1 MECPTCGFHNRTD
14 ARYCGMCGH
23 RLTRPCPVCASANP
37 TDYLFCIQ
45 CGARLAPGQASS
57 HISERGETEP
67 DDLAAVAP
75 VAQQPAEIDVPLPQ
89 LKGERRVATI
99 ILADVQGSTDLL
111 ESVGSE
117 AWVEI
122 MNRMFQLLEIEIYR
136 FGGSVDQFRGDGLVA
151 FFGTDVAHEDD
162 PERGVLAAMAMQR
175 AVRSYA
181 RDLASQEGIDL
192 SLRVGVNTGEV
203 IVASVGNDQTYS
215 ENTAMGEAVALA
227 ARMEQAAEADT
238 VLVSENT
245 YRLVAQQFDW
255 LSLGEIRVKGVSHP
269 VQVHRPLTSRSQHDQ
284 SQGYGL
290 AGPLIGRERA
300 AETIIDCI
308 EDLDEG
314 LGGIVML
321 TGERGMGKSMLL
333 QKVWRDFARRQAL
346 MAEVQHADG
355 AASPPSDVAAGETQ
369 MGVTTALRLR
379 EIRGR
384 ARSYDQSQPYAM
396 WQDLLRQWLGIHRD
410 EPKEE
415 TRDRLRLQSEALWGR
430 AMVEHYPDLGRFLGL
445 PLEPEFAEQIKHLD
459 AEGLRQHLFLA
470 LRSWLEELAR
480 QGPLII
486 TFSDMHWADAT
497 SLELLKYCLPLC
509 DYLDLLWLFVFR
521 PDRRSKTW
529 EFHHYVE
536 TEYPHRLESVA
547 LGPLTVDQ
555 SKALVEQMIGPGVF
569 PEETET
575 LIIQRAEGNPFFIQ
589 ELVRSLITGG
599 SLVRETTTAAD
610 GRKGELWHATQAV
623 TTLSLPDS
631 LQGLLTARVHR
642 LSPTEQLVLQRAAVI
657 GYSFWYDVLHA
668 LAPSP
673 DDLRTHLTALQRAQI
688 ISERGRGPDLGV
700 EYTFRSKLVRDVV
713 YDSLLSSQCAAF
725 HLQIADYIEG
735 RFIVGEAA
743 AAGPG
748 QGRFYGTL
756 AYHYQQANRPDKE
769 LDYTLRN
776 ADRAKD
782 IYANAEAAQHYTHAL
797 TLLDQL
803 EQEPSDGATA
813 DLAKIQRFQ
822 VLMQRHQV
830 YYLMAEF
837 GEMRRNAEA
846 LLPLARQLTRNGD
859 PTWLIDAL
867 LHQPGVDDSD
877 CREEVENGIQMAQE
891 ALELSRKIGDRRRE
905 LESLLAI
912 ISQCLALS
920 DPAWRSLADE
930 ALELARETRNRTFEA
945 RILVDMGGIY
955 AFSDE
960 PERSMQCLEAA
971 AALAMNEGL
980 DDFLIQMSLL
990 NLLGLEFERSGDYC
1004 RLLSEY
1010 QQERLHASREIG
1022 HRPMESQALQAC
1034 GRITG
1039 IYLGDYATA
1048 LDALQESRRIQAGSP
1063 RAVYSLFHIA
1073 QVHIAQADHES
1084 ARETLAEIRRIGEPV
1099 LDRARASLRLVE
1111 AKLCNAEGAQSVTN
1125 GNSEDTARSL
1135 SRTLQ
1140 LCRQVVELSTENPLV
1155 SQQYEM
1161 AAQCLATVAHL
1172 GLSQTLTDDPARAGH
1187 VKAALRAAERA
1198 HDIHQLFGFA
1208 QIIECVSEEVFLRYS
1223 QALAANQQYDLA
1235 GRFLRRAYDEMMRK
1249 HTLIPADS
1257 HFRRTYLEQIPL
1269 HREIRAAYASR
1280 VGSILTEAG
1289 ATRQPFESA
1298 D

>member
-1 MECPTCGFHNRTD
+1 
-14 ARYCGMCGH
+14 MCGH
-23 RLTRPCPVCASANP
+23 RLTQLCPVCKFANP
-37 TDYLFCIQ
+37 TDYLFCTE
-45 CGARLAPGQASS
+45 CGTGLAPGQASS
-57 HISERGETEP
+57 YAPEKQTAAPESLAVTTQVTQQSTETG
-67 DDLAAVAP
+67 
-75 VAQQPAEIDVPLPQ
+75 VPLPQ

-122 MNRMFQLLEIEIYR
+122 MNRMFQLLEAEIYR
-136 FGGSVDQFRGDGLVA
+136 YGGSVDQFRGDGLVA

-181 RDLASQEGIDL
+181 RDLATQEGIEL
-192 SLRVGVNTGEV
+192 SLRIGVNTGEV
-203 IVASVGNDQTYS
+203 IVANVGNDQTYS
-215 ENTAMGEAVALA
+215 ESTAMGEAVALA

-245 YRLVAQQFDW
+245 QRLVAQQFDW
-255 LSLGEIRVKGVSHP
+255 LPLGEIRVKGVSRP
-269 VQVHRPLTSRSQHDQ
+269 VQIHRPLASQSQYDQ
-284 SQGYGL
+284 SQGYDL
-290 AGPLIGRERA
+290 AGPLVGRERA
-300 AETIIDCI
+300 AETVIGCI

-314 LGGIVML
+314 LGGILML

-333 QKVWRDFARRQAL
+333 QQVRRHFARRQAL
-346 MAEVQHADG
+346 MAQVQRTDS
-355 AASPPSDVAAGETQ
+355 AASPSSDAAELEARPGIA
-369 MGVTTALRLR
+369 TTLRMR

-384 ARSYDQSQPYAM
+384 ARSYDQSLPYAM
-396 WQDLLRQWLGIHRD
+396 WQDLLRQWLGIHGD
-410 EPKEE
+410 ESKEK

-430 AMVEHYPDLGRFLGL
+430 AMVEHYPDLARFLGL
-445 PLEPEFAEQIKHLD
+445 PLEPAFAEQIKHLD
-459 AEGLRQHLFLA
+459 AEGTRQHLFLA
-470 LRSWLEELAR
+470 IRSWLEELAQ

-547 LGPLTVDQ
+547 LAPLTVDQ
-555 SKALVEQMIGPGVF
+555 SKALVEQMIGPGVL

-575 LIIQRAEGNPFFIQ
+575 LIIQKSEGNPFFIQ
-589 ELVRSLITGG
+589 ELVHSLITDG
-599 SLVRETTTAAD
+599 SLVRESTTAAD
-610 GRKGELWHATQAV
+610 GRKDEVWHATQAV

-631 LQGLLTARVHR
+631 LQAVLIARAHR
-642 LSPTEQLVLQRAAVI
+642 LSPPEQLVLQRAAVI

-668 LAPSP
+668 LTPNPA
-673 DDLRTHLTALQRAQI
+673 DLRTHLTALQRAQI

-700 EYTFRSKLVRDVV
+700 EYTFRSKLMRDAV
-713 YDSLLSSQCAAF
+713 YDSLLSSQRAAF

-735 RFIVGEAA
+735 RFIVGGADAA
-743 AAGPG
+743 APG
-748 QGRFYGTL
+748 LERFCGTL
-756 AYHYQQANRPDKE
+756 AYHYQHANRLDKE
-769 LDYTLRN
+769 LAYTLRS
-776 ADRAKD
+776 ADRAKEL
-782 IYANAEAAQHYTHAL
+782 YANAEAAQHYTHAL
-797 TLLDQL
+797 ALLDQL
-803 EQEPSDGATA
+803 AQEQSNGATA
-813 DLAKIQRFQ
+813 DLAKTQRFQ
-822 VLMQRHQV
+822 VLMRRHQV

-837 GEMRRNAEA
+837 SEMRRNAEM
-846 LLPLARQLTRNGD
+846 LLPLARELTRDGD

-867 LHQPGVDDSD
+867 LHQPGVDDCD
-877 CREEVENGIQMAQE
+877 CREDIENGIQMARE
-891 ALELSRKIGDRRRE
+891 ALDLSRKIGDRRRE
-905 LESLLAI
+905 LESLLANI
-912 ISQCLALS
+912 NQCLALS
-920 DPAWRSLADE
+920 DPAWRSMVEE
-930 ALELARETRNRTFEA
+930 ALELARETRNHAFEA
-945 RILVDMGGIY
+945 RILIGMGGIY

-960 PERSMQCLEAA
+960 PERSMQYLEAA

-980 DDFLIQMSLL
+980 DDFVVQMSLL

-1022 HRPMESQALQAC
+1022 HRPIESQALQAC

-1063 RAVYSLFHIA
+1063 RSVYPLCHIA
-1073 QVHIAQADHES
+1073 QVRIAQADHES
-1084 ARETLAEIRRIGEPV
+1084 ARETLAEIKRIGEPV
-1099 LDRARASLRLVE
+1099 LGRGLASLRLVE
-1111 AKLCNAEGAQSVTN
+1111 AMLCNAEGARSATK
-1125 GNSEDTARSL
+1125 GNIEDTARSL

-1140 LCRQVVELSTENPLV
+1140 LCQQVVELSAENPLV

-1257 HFRRTYLEQIPL
+1257 HFRRTYLEQIPP
-1269 HREIRAAYASR
+1269 HREIRAAYATR

-1289 ATRQPFESA
+1289 AIRQPAEPA

>member
-1 MECPTCGFHNRTD
+1 MECPTCGLHNRTD

-23 RLTRPCPVCASANP
+23 RLTQLCPVCEFANP

-57 HISERGETEP
+57 YTPEQQIAAA
-67 DDLAAVAP
+67 DNLAAVAQ
-75 VAQQPAEIDVPLPQ
+75 VTQQPTKADARLPQ
-89 LKGERRVATI
+89 LRGERRVATI

-117 AWVEI
+117 TWVEI
-122 MNRMFQLLEIEIYR
+122 MNRMFQLLEAEIYR

-175 AVRSYA
+175 AIRSYA
-181 RDLASQEGIDL
+181 QDLATQEGIDL

-203 IVASVGNDQTYS
+203 IVANVGNDQTYS

-255 LSLGEIRVKGVSHP
+255 LPLGEIRVKGVSHP
-269 VQVHRPLTSRSQHDQ
+269 VQVHRPLASQSQYDQ
-284 SQGYGL
+284 SQGYDL
-290 AGPLIGRERA
+290 SSPLIGRERA
-300 AETIIDCI
+300 AETIIGCI
-308 EDLDEG
+308 EDLDAG
-314 LGGIVML
+314 RGGIVTL

-333 QKVWRDFARRQAL
+333 QEVRRHFARHQAL
-346 MAEVQHADG
+346 MAGVQHTDG
-355 AASPPSDVAAGETQ
+355 AASPLSDAATGETRP
-369 MGVTTALRLR
+369 GIATTIRMR

-396 WQDLLRQWLGIHRD
+396 WQDLLRQWLGIHGD
-410 EPKEE
+410 ESKEE
-415 TRDRLRLQSEALWGR
+415 TRDRLRLQSEALWGS
-430 AMVEHYPDLGRFLGL
+430 AMIEHYPDLARFLGL
-445 PLEPEFAEQIKHLD
+445 PLEPAFAEQIKHLD
-459 AEGLRQHLFLA
+459 AEGTRQHLFLA
-470 LRSWLEELAR
+470 IRSWLEELAQ
-480 QGPLII
+480 QGPLVI
-486 TFSDMHWADAT
+486 TFGDMHWADAT

-529 EFHHYVE
+529 EFRHYVE
-536 TEYPHRLESVA
+536 TEFPHRLESVA
-547 LGPLTVDQ
+547 LAPLTFNQ

-569 PEETET
+569 PEETKT
-575 LIIQRAEGNPFFIQ
+575 LIIQKSEGNPFFIQ
-589 ELVRSLITGG
+589 ELVRSLTTDG
-599 SLVRETTTAAD
+599 SLVREVTTAAD
-610 GRKGELWHATQAV
+610 GRSVEVWRATQAV

-673 DDLRTHLTALQRAQI
+673 ADLRTHLTALQRAQI

-700 EYTFRSKLVRDVV
+700 EYTFSSKLVRDAV

-735 RFIVGEAA
+735 HFIVGDAG

-756 AYHYQQANRPDKE
+756 AHHYQHANRPDKE

-782 IYANAEAAQHYTHAL
+782 IHANAEAAQHYTHAL
-797 TLLDQL
+797 ALLDQL
-803 EQEPSDGATA
+803 EQEQSDGAMA
-813 DLAKIQRFQ
+813 DVAKNQRFQ
-822 VLMQRHQV
+822 VLMRRHQV

-837 GEMRRNAEA
+837 REMRRNAEA
-846 LLPLARQLTRNGD
+846 LLPLARELTRNGD

-867 LHQPGVDDSD
+867 LHQPGVDDCD
-877 CREEVENGIQMAQE
+877 CREEIESGILMAQE

-912 ISQCLALS
+912 INQRLALS
-920 DPAWRSLADE
+920 DPAWRSLAEE

-960 PERSMQCLEAA
+960 PERSMQYLEAA

-980 DDFLIQMSLL
+980 DDFVVQMSLL

-1034 GRITG
+1034 GRISG

-1048 LDALQESRRIQAGSP
+1048 LDALQGSRRIQTGSP
-1063 RAVYSLFHIA
+1063 RSVYSLFHIA
-1073 QVHIAQADHES
+1073 QVYIAQADHEG
-1084 ARETLAEIRRIGEPV
+1084 ARETLAEIKRIGEPV

-1111 AKLCNAEGAQSVTN
+1111 AMLCNAEGTRSATR
-1125 GNSEDTARSL
+1125 GNIEDTARSL

-1140 LCRQVVELSTENPLV
+1140 LCQQVVELSTENPLV

-1172 GLSQTLTDDPARAGH
+1172 GLSQTLTDDPARTDH
-1187 VKAALRAAERA
+1187 LQAALRAAERA
-1198 HDIHQLFGFA
+1198 YDIHQLFGFA
-1208 QIIECVSEEVFLRYS
+1208 QIIECVSEEVLLRYS
-1223 QALAANQQYDLA
+1223 QALAANQQHDQA
-1235 GRFLRRAYDEMMRK
+1235 NRFLRRAYGEMMRK

-1269 HREIRAAYASR
+1269 HREIRAAHATR

-1289 ATRQPFESA
+1289 ATLQPAEQA